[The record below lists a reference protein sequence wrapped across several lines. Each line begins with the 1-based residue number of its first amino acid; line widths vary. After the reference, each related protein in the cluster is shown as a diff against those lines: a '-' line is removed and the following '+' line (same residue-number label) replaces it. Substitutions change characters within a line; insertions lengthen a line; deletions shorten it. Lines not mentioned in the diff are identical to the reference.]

1 MPCSSTYEYDSV
13 LRFNSS
19 IICLKDC
26 IDWSSVALKTCLHQF
41 PPVFI
46 HFNIIHYINCMKP
59 YTLHNTGY
67 NGSVIHAVS
76 FKNKIRAYCIS
87 TAKLDPTVYFVWQ
100 IHFTRRWI
108 LSYKSV
114 AVFTI
119 SLCSEYVKT
128 DMKIFT
134 QRCQLFIN

>member
-1 MPCSSTYEYDSV
+1 
-13 LRFNSS
+13 
-19 IICLKDC
+19 
-26 IDWSSVALKTCLHQF
+26 
-41 PPVFI
+41 
-46 HFNIIHYINCMKP
+46 MKP

-119 SLCSEYVKT
+119 SLCNRHENIYTKMSALYQL
-128 DMKIFT
+128 KI
-134 QRCQLFIN
+134 QREDNSWSISWSREVIHVRETYYFFIDFRNSSSWNWCHKYFFCHTKLV

>member
-1 MPCSSTYEYDSV
+1 
-13 LRFNSS
+13 
-19 IICLKDC
+19 
-26 IDWSSVALKTCLHQF
+26 
-41 PPVFI
+41 
-46 HFNIIHYINCMKP
+46 MKP

-128 DMKIFT
+128 DMKILT
-134 QRCQLFIN
+134 QRCTSALYQLKIQREDNSWSISWSREVIHVRETYYFFIDFRNSSWWNWCHKYFFCHTKLV